1 MDDYGEVPGARDV
14 RDVLASDPF
23 AALVGKNIER
33 YAVVGAM
40 LFVIIALAIVLG
52 PASDSRFIYTDF

>member
-23 AALVGKNIER
+23 AAIVGKNIER
-33 YAVVGAM
+33 SVVVGAM
-40 LFVIIALAIVLG
+40 LFVVIVLMIVLG
-52 PASDSRFIYTDF
+52 PASNSRFIYTDF

>member
-14 RDVLASDPF
+14 RDVLASDPL
-23 AALVGKNIER
+23 AALVGNHIER
-33 YAVVGAM
+33 SVVVGLM
-40 LFVIIALAIVLG
+40 LFVLVALMIVLG